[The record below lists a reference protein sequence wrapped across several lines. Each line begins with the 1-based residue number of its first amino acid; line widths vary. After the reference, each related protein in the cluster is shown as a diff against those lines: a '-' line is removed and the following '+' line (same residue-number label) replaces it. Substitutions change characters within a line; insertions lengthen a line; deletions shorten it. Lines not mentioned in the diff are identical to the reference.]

1 MASQATFVLV
11 HGAFHGGWCW
21 HPVAEGLRHLGHRVF
36 TPTLTGLGERQHLL
50 SPAVDLNLWVSDITA
65 VIELEGLSNIILV
78 GHSFGGQVVSGVADR
93 CRPRIQHLVFLDG
106 GPAEPG
112 VPVAAAMPRV
122 VWDARMAAAIE
133 CRFVR
138 CFPNPPAAYFGID
151 DPALAA
157 WLESRLTPMP
167 VNVYTDTLALS
178 YPVGEG
184 LPASFIHCT
193 RPALEIAVRAA
204 TRARALGWDVIEVP
218 ASHEAMLTAPA
229 DIVSILHTLGARR
242 GTPG

>member
-1 MASQATFVLV
+1 MASQETFVLV

-21 HPVAEGLRHLGHRVF
+21 RPVAEGLRRLGHRVF
-36 TPTLTGLGERQHLL
+36 APTLTGLGERQHLL

-65 VIELEGLSNIILV
+65 VIEFERLSDIILV
-78 GHSFGGQVVSGVADR
+78 GHSFGGQVISGVADR
-93 CRPRIQHLVFLDG
+93 CRSRMRHLVFLDG

-122 VWDARMAAAIE
+122 VWDARMASAIE
-133 CRFVR
+133 RSFVP
-138 CFPNPPAAYFGID
+138 CFPNPPAAYFGVH
-151 DPALAA
+151 DPALAV

-167 VNVYTDTLALS
+167 VSVYTNTLALTR
-178 YPVGEG
+178 PVGEG
-184 LPASFIHCT
+184 QPVSFIHCT

-204 TRARALGWDVIEVP
+204 ARARALGWDIIEVP

-229 DIVSILHTLGARR
+229 DIVSVLDALGSRR
-242 GTPG
+242 CTTA